1 MSQRVGLERLV
12 MRKQEQEE
20 RDFVDELVEERT
32 AQNPDFQRLLAAV
45 ERSRAILKELVE
57 AREQA
62 GLTQADVARSMG
74 TSQPA
79 VARLERGES
88 DPRLSTVERYADVV
102 GWRLEAVKTA

>member
-1 MSQRVGLERLV
+1 VA
-12 MRKQEQEE
+12 RKRRREE
-20 RDFVDELVEERT
+20 RDFVDELIDERT
-32 AQNPDFQRLLAAV
+32 AHSPDFHRLLAAV

-79 VARLERGES
+79 VARLEWGES
-88 DPRLSTVERYADVV
+88 DPRLSTVERYAEVV
-102 GWRLEAVKTA
+102 GWRLSRPRSGS